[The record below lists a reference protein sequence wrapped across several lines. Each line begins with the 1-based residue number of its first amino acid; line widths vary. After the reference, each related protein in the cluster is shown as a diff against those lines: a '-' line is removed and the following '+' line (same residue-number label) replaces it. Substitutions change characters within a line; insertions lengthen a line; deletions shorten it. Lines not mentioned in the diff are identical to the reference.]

1 MLQTSA
7 AGRDANLSL
16 GPSPETIVQAYSIP
30 AIYQYR
36 YNGFE
41 SLRNILTRI
50 WADLPR
56 DRLRYIAI
64 IGFNSENLL
73 ELERRGLRD
82 SLPKFTALVDDNS
95 ETMIVKF
102 MPGVI
107 HDRISR
113 TFLIN
118 FLFHLQ
124 KLGVEN
130 QVLMSGSGRMSFPN
144 NLHKE
149 PDEQIK
155 PASRNNLHDY
165 PTFVIE
171 VGVSETLGQLRQD
184 ARLWLVSTHGR
195 TKIVLLI
202 SVDDRRKILRFERW
216 QDSPGIVTRSRRSSA
231 ISISPANV
239 QQLEYHHNGAQL
251 TGAPLVIPADLLF
264 GSVPPNLPAGE
275 ISIDHQTLLKFGA
288 AVFLM
293 TEDGHL
299 H

>member
-7 AGRDANLSL
+7 AGRGSTLSL

-30 AIYQYR
+30 AIYRYR

-41 SLRNILTRI
+41 SLRDIFTRI
-50 WADLPR
+50 WADLPNN
-56 DRLRYIAI
+56 RLRYIAI

-102 MPGVI
+102 MPGVL

-113 TFLIN
+113 T
-118 FLFHLQ
+118 LFYNILSRIER
-124 KLGVEN
+124 LGMRRQIV
-130 QVLMSGSGRMSFPN
+130 MSGSGRMSFPSGV
-144 NLHKE
+144 HKE

-171 VGVSETLGQLRQD
+171 VGVSETLRQLRQD
-184 ARLWLVSTHGR
+184 ARLWHVNTNGR

-202 SVDDRRKILRFERW
+202 SVDIHRKILRFERW
-216 QDSPGIVTRSRRSSA
+216 QD
-231 ISISPANV
+231 SPANV
-239 QQLEYHHNGAQL
+239 QQLEYHHNGAYL

-264 GSVPPNLPAGE
+264 DSVPPNLPAGE
-275 ISIDHQTLLKFGA
+275 ISFDHQTLLDFGA
-288 AVFLM
+288 AVFF
-293 TEDGHL
+293 DS
-299 H
+299 